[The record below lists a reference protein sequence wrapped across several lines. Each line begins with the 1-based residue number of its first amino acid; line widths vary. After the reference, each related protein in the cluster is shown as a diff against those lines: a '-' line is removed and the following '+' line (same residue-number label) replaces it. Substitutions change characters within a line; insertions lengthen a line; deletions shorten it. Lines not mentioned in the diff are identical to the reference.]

1 MQLSLNN
8 FEYSLF
14 LPFNKIVGTLQPFVI
29 RSQIFPSLF
38 MGKIIKFKVE
48 FDVLIR
54 IVIETNNIA
63 FIFCFI
69 FPCFFAH
76 YYIPKL
82 LADYLG
88 SSTFTS
94 TNTELFLHHICNSK
108 FFMALNK
115 CMMMCPLDFLCP
127 APPTIHRINM

>member
-48 FDVLIR
+48 FDELMR
-54 IVIETNNIA
+54 IEIETNNIA
-63 FIFCFI
+63 FIFRFI

-76 YYIPKL
+76 YCVPKL
-82 LADYLG
+82 PADYLG
-88 SSTFTS
+88 SSIFTS
-94 TNTELFLHHICNSK
+94 TNTELFFHHICNSK
-108 FFMALNK
+108 FFMALDK
-115 CMMMCPLDFLCP
+115 CMMMCPLCFLCP
-127 APPTIHRINM
+127 APPIIHRINM